1 MLLCL
6 LEEEDVGRLEQGQ
19 RRATSRAGG
28 TDLLCRGSSPQMWG
42 NLQPPPQTPPSPNC
56 DLALPDW
63 LPKMTLLVLFSNLP
77 RTLWEERKEIKL
89 IR

>member
-1 MLLCL
+1 ML
-6 LEEEDVGRLEQGQ
+6 
-19 RRATSRAGG
+19 AGWSKASG
-28 TDLLCRGSSPQMWG
+28 GPPAGLGALTCYAGAVAHRCGGISS
-42 NLQPPPQTPPSPNC
+42 LPPQTPPSPNC